1 MRRGEEGGGRET
13 ERKKE
18 RKEERETERKRERER
33 EREESCAKAKS
44 IDHGLFSG
52 TSAEREK
59 GLNYS
64 TGNMTEAFLSSPFSE
79 RRGEE
84 ARGGKRRVA
93 LGVRAGGA
101 HRHFGMGGRPT
112 RVGGGGG
119 FAYSHSLEDVGRV
132 RDVYSHQ

>member
-1 MRRGEEGGGRET
+1 MRREGVERQR

-18 RKEERETERKRERER
+18 RKKERQREKERER

-84 ARGGKRRVA
+84 ARGG
-93 LGVRAGGA
+93 
-101 HRHFGMGGRPT
+101 
-112 RVGGGGG
+112 
-119 FAYSHSLEDVGRV
+119 
-132 RDVYSHQ
+132 

>member
-1 MRRGEEGGGRET
+1 MRREGVERQR

-18 RKEERETERKRERER
+18 RKKERQREKERER